1 MKPPVCL
8 VVQPIHP
15 AGIARLRAAG
25 IEARMA
31 SSADM
36 ATVAREIAPC
46 QAVITRNAGLDTAA
60 VEAGAQLAVIANHG
74 IGTNKIDVARATA
87 LSIPIV
93 YTPTANARSVAEHA
107 IMQMLAVA
115 KRLAACDQAVRT
127 GDWDYRYRPGL
138 QELHGKTL
146 GIVGFGTI
154 GRLTAAIALHG
165 LGMRVIV
172 YSPAVPAGE
181 ITAQGA
187 QPCPALDELL
197 AQADVVSL
205 HRPSRADT
213 RHMIDARALARMK
226 PTAILVNTARAD
238 LIDTDALAAALRD
251 RRIAGAAL
259 DVFEQ
264 EPLPAGHPLCG
275 LDNALLT
282 PHTAGSTDE
291 ALRAAAEQCAGQ
303 IIEVLAAR
311 RPAHLVNPQ
320 VWETRRLPV
329 PA

>member
-1 MKPPVCL
+1 VGK
-8 VVQPIHP
+8 
-15 AGIARLRAAG
+15 RL
-25 IEARMA
+25 
-31 SSADM
+31 
-36 ATVAREIAPC
+36 
-46 QAVITRNAGLDTAA
+46 AA
-60 VEAGAQLAVIANHG
+60 VG
-74 IGTNKIDVARATA
+74 
-87 LSIPIV
+87 
-93 YTPTANARSVAEHA
+93 
-107 IMQMLAVA
+107 
-115 KRLAACDQAVRT
+115 KRLAACDHAVRA

-187 QPCPALDELL
+187 QACPTLDDLL

-264 EPLPAGHPLCG
+264 EPLPAAHPLCG

-291 ALRAAAEQCAGQ
+291 ALRAAAEQCADQ